1 MRRLISFLML
11 VVAMMCSTTMTSAQS
26 SEAPQRYGWGYPYNI
41 TSPEYS
47 LYFPPLYGDVESVT
61 IVSSGDEELNFCSPF
76 PSHFNTYLFNAQGD
90 VVACVGQD
98 AEGKEM
104 YRRTWAYNDDGKV
117 IYSREKKYDDYF
129 GREVCYIYDSSSM
142 LVGASVKGHLDQY
155 GEFSHNVIVNKGNRK
170 IIEQF
175 GIDFF
180 MDVFSEEIFYCHNGK
195 IRPEIRI
202 TDRDITDLEQTFSY
216 RLDCD
221 SDGVLDIKNFSHD
234 FIGYISFA
242 NKIFIGLF
250 GSNSSLYSFDSNN
263 KLTFSVWADGGD
275 GPRITSIYH
284 NDVNGRLVSLK
295 SYLCDGINEYYVCEY
310 DDDGKLIGWIFY
322 EPIYGED
329 DSDSPQKFKPSRVVN
344 YVYDSHGNL
353 IRLLK
358 TDVQCPENNSSIEY
372 VIRYRK

>member
-1 MRRLISFLML
+1 MKRLISFLML

-26 SEAPQRYGWGYPYNI
+26 SEAPQRYGWGYPNDI

-61 IVSSGDEELNFCSPF
+61 IVSSGYEELNFCRPF
-76 PSHFNTYLFNAQGD
+76 PAYYNTYIFNAQGD

-117 IYSREKKYDDYF
+117 IYSREMKYDDYF

-142 LVGASVKGHLDQY
+142 LVGASVKGHSDWY

-180 MDVFSEEIFYCHNGK
+180 MNAHSEEIFYCPNGK
-195 IRPEIRI
+195 IRPMTRI
-202 TDRDITDLEQTFSY
+202 TDRDFYDAGLSFY
-216 RLDCD
+216 RFDCNN
-221 SDGVLDIKNFSHD
+221 DGVLDIKNFSHD
-234 FIGYISFA
+234 FTGYISFA

-250 GSNSSLYSFDSNN
+250 GGSSLYSFDSNN
-263 KLTFSVWADGGD
+263 KLTFSFWHEGGD
-275 GPRITSIYH
+275 GPRLTSIYH

-295 SYLCDGINEYYVCEY
+295 SYLCDGIYEYYVCEY
-310 DDDGKLIGWIFY
+310 DDDGKLIGWISY

-329 DSDSPQKFKPSRVVN
+329 DSDSPQKFKPRRVVN

>member
-1 MRRLISFLML
+1 MKRLISFLML

-61 IVSSGDEELNFCSPF
+61 IVSSGYEELNFCSPF

-98 AEGKEM
+98 AEGRQV
-104 YRRTWAYNDDGKV
+104 YLRTWAYNADGKV
-117 IYSREKKYDDYF
+117 IYSRETKNDDNF

-142 LVGASVKGHLDQY
+142 LVGASVKGCSDWY
-155 GEFSHNVIVNKGNRK
+155 GEFSHNVMVNNGNRK

-180 MDVFSEEIFYCHNGK
+180 MNAHSEEIFYCPNGK
-195 IRPEIRI
+195 IRPMTRI
-202 TDRDITDLEQTFSY
+202 TDRDFSDAY
-216 RLDCD
+216 RFDCD
-221 SDGVLDIKNFSHD
+221 NNGVLDIKNTPYYD
-234 FIGYISFA
+234 LTGDISFA
-242 NKIFIGLF
+242 NKIFFGLF
-250 GSNSSLYSFDSNN
+250 VGGSSLYSFDSNN
-263 KLTFSVWADGGD
+263 KLTFSFWHEGGD
-275 GPRITSIYH
+275 GPRLTSIYH

-310 DDDGKLIGWIFY
+310 DDDGKLIGWISY

-329 DSDSPQKFKPSRVVN
+329 DSDSPQKFKPRRVVN